1 MKYIKFFEEYK
12 GVFSLDID
20 IKEYVTKICLNMN
33 ISYDKI
39 EVINSGLNGV
49 AIDLGNTVLK
59 ITMDTT
65 EVYFAEKLKN
75 IKSENLVEIYDVK
88 QINSKHQYGNLF
100 AIHQEKL
107 ITNLNPTILH
117 MIYYY
122 IIKILYIEK
131 MRKKFIFTLKINYLA

>member
-100 AIHQEKL
+100 AIHHFL
-107 ITNLNPTILH
+107 
-117 MIYYY
+117 
-122 IIKILYIEK
+122 
-131 MRKKFIFTLKINYLA
+131 